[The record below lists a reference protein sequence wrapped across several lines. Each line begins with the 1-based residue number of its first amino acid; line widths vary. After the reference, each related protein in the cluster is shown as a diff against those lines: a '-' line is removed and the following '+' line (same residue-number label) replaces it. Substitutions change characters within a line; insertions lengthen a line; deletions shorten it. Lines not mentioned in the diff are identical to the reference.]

1 MKENDRKIKELL
13 KGNFDE
19 PTPSPDF
26 TKNIM
31 EKINAQVSLREQPAS
46 EYVPVISK
54 LGWMLIGV
62 LFIGAVGLGL
72 TGGKG
77 AKFSVSNHG
86 PDWQFDSSIIH
97 SQLALFAV
105 LSILALLIVDR
116 LISRFRLG

>member
-13 KGNFDE
+13 KGNFDD
-19 PTPSPDF
+19 PTTSPDF

-31 EKINAQVSLREQPAS
+31 ENINAQVSLREQTVS

-77 AKFSVSNHG
+77 EKFSVSNHV
-86 PDWQFDSSIIH
+86 PDWQFDLSIIH

-105 LSILALLIVDR
+105 LSILAVLVIDR
-116 LISRFRLG
+116 ILTRFRLV